1 MTHSLRIRL
10 ADNADSAG
18 LAQLVRLN
26 ALFNGASDSA
36 EQIAA
41 RLADPRR
48 VETAILAEID
58 ERIVGFAALRVVPTI
73 FFSEPYAELTEL
85 FVEEGYRRHGA
96 GRALVAHA
104 ESLSKQAGAR
114 QMIILTDFENTIAQ
128 SLYHS
133 MGYTRRDIALSKDL
147 DKP

>member
-1 MTHSLRIRL
+1 MIATIRTRTAES
-10 ADNADSAG
+10 ADAAG

-58 ERIVGFAALRVVPTI
+58 GHIVGFAILRLVPCI
-73 FFSEPYAELTEL
+73 FFTEPYAELTEL
-85 FVEEGYRRHGA
+85 YVDEGHRRYGV
-96 GRALVAHA
+96 GRALIAHVERLA
-104 ESLSKQAGAR
+104 REAGAR
-114 QMIILTDFENTIAQ
+114 QLLILTDFNNHVAQ
-128 SLYHS
+128 SIYRS
-133 MGYTRRDIALSKDL
+133 MGYEDYDIALTKDL
-147 DKP
+147 TIK

>member
-1 MTHSLRIRL
+1 MSLHTRL
-10 ADNADSAG
+10 AETIDTAG

-36 EQIAA
+36 DQIAP

-48 VETAILAEID
+48 VETLILAEID
-58 ERIVGFAALRVVPTI
+58 DRIIGFATLRVVPTL
-73 FFSEPYAELTEL
+73 FFAEPYAELTEL
-85 FVEEGYRRHGA
+85 FVEESFRRRGA

-104 ESLSKQAGAR
+104 ESLSRQAGAR
-114 QMIILTDFENTIAQ
+114 RMIILTDFENTVAQ

-133 MGYTRRDIALSKDL
+133 MGYTRYDIALCKGL
-147 DKP
+147 K